1 MLVAIHFLVFYFELC
16 VRYGKGDR
24 DSFMC
29 LLPLKNSVGHVGRG
43 LLGGKG
49 GFGAMLRN
57 AGKSGGGQVKNF
69 GACRDLTGRRLRH
82 VNGP

>member
-1 MLVAIHFLVFYFELC
+1 MLVAIHFLDFYFELC
-16 VRYGKGDR
+16 AIREGRSRFVNV
-24 DSFMC
+24 FA
-29 LLPLKNSVGHVGRG
+29 SVEKFRRTGRG

>member
-1 MLVAIHFLVFYFELC
+1 MFLVEIEI
-16 VRYGKGDR
+16 
-24 DSFMC
+24 SSC
-29 LLPLKNSVGHVGRG
+29 LKSLLLLRTGRG

-82 VNGP
+82 VNGAL

>member
-29 LLPLKNSVGHVGRG
+29 LLPLKNSVAQVVVCS
-43 LLGGKG
+43 
-49 GFGAMLRN
+49 GAKAVLVRCFVTPEN
-57 AGKSGGGQVKNF
+57 LVAGK
-69 GACRDLTGRRLRH
+69 
-82 VNGP
+82 